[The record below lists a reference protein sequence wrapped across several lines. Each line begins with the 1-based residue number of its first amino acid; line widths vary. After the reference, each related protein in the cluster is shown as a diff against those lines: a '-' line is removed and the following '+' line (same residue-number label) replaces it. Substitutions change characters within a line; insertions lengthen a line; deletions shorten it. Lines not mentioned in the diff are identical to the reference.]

1 MRLAFLTHEPYFPPS
16 GGGSAEA
23 IYLIRELVR
32 RGHEVHLFCPDFAD
46 SGNVARSHGIVVHPF
61 TGWAMG
67 RYTAHRN
74 LKYLLY
80 PLALARHADRT
91 LGALRRSQGP
101 GFRFD
106 AILSQHT
113 ISAVAAG
120 LLRRRWRVPIILN
133 FLDYL
138 TGFMETWPAVFTRSG
153 LVPWLNRYE
162 LSLPRRFDAEGVMT
176 VSAPLAE
183 RFQAT
188 GFPADRIRVIQY
200 GYDAG
205 LFRPDPP
212 IEADPGPVAPPV
224 AVMHGSFDTHHL
236 GPIAR
241 EALLILHARRPDLRF
256 RFVGKETPALQRL
269 AREVRAAAP
278 GIPLET
284 TGFIPYDQMAR
295 ALRDATVGLVPYEES
310 QGVHCAFVAKAV
322 EYLGCGIPCV
332 STPLENLSRYF
343 AGEPAIRF
351 SGWAGASLAEGVLEF
366 LDLPIDRR
374 RELGRAA
381 AARVAAHL
389 DWGVIAA
396 NAADFVER
404 QAGLRPGAPLGSPE
418 SIPESSCQRPG
429 SV

>member
-23 IYLIRELVR
+23 IYLIGELVR
-32 RGHEVHLFCPDFAD
+32 RGHEVHLFCPAFAD
-46 SGNVARSHGIVVHPF
+46 SDAIATAHRIRIHPF
-61 TGWAMG
+61 TRWPMG
-67 RYTAHRN
+67 RYTPWRN

-91 LGALRRSQGP
+91 LRALRQSSGSD
-101 GFRFD
+101 FRFD
-106 AILSQHT
+106 AVLSQHT

-138 TGFMETWPAVFTRSG
+138 TGFMETWPAVFTRTG

-162 LSLPRRFDAEGVMT
+162 LSLPRRFDADGVMT
-176 VSAPLAE
+176 VSSPLAE

-205 LFRPDPP
+205 LFRPVTDAKVEPKVEAEVDP
-212 IEADPGPVAPPV
+212 ADPAPPTV
-224 AVMHGSFDTHHL
+224 VMHGSFDTHHL

-241 EALLILHARRPDLRF
+241 EALLILHARRPELRF
-256 RFVGKETPALQRL
+256 RFIGKETPALLKL
-269 AREVRAAAP
+269 AQEVRSAAP
-278 GIPLET
+278 GIPLEM
-284 TGFIPYDQMAR
+284 TGFVPYAEMAQ
-295 ALRDATVGLVPYEES
+295 ALRGASVGMVPYEES

-343 AGEPAIRF
+343 ADEPAIRF
-351 SGWAGASLAEGVLEF
+351 SGWTGLSFAESVLAL
-366 LDLPIDRR
+366 LDLPLCER

-381 AARVAAHL
+381 ATRVASRL
-389 DWGVIAA
+389 DWSVIAA
-396 NAADFVER
+396 TAVDFVEQR
-404 QAGLRPGAPLGSPE
+404 ADLSK
-418 SIPESSCQRPG
+418 SSCQGRGP
-429 SV
+429 V

>member
-32 RGHEVHLFCPDFAD
+32 RSHEVHLFCPIFPDWESIA
-46 SGNVARSHGIVVHPF
+46 ATQGIHIHPF
-61 TGWAMG
+61 TRWPMG
-67 RYTAHRN
+67 RYTPHRN

-80 PLALARHADRT
+80 PLALAQS
-91 LGALRRSQGP
+91 LRQSTVP
-101 GFRFD
+101 EFRFD
-106 AILSQHT
+106 VLLSQHT

-120 LLRRRWRVPIILN
+120 LLKRRWKVPIILN

-162 LSLPRRFDAEGVMT
+162 RSLPRRFNAEGVMT

-188 GFPADRIRVIQY
+188 GYPANRIRVIQY
-200 GYDAG
+200 GYDAS
-205 LFRPDPP
+205 LFRPHP
-212 IEADPGPVAPPV
+212 ETAADPTNSQRPVV
-224 AVMHGSFDTHHL
+224 VMHGSFDTHHL

-241 EALLILHARRPDLRF
+241 DALLHLHARRPDLRF
-256 RFVGKETPALQRL
+256 RFLGKETPALLQL
-269 AREVRAAAP
+269 AQAVRAAAP
-278 GIPLET
+278 GIPLEM
-284 TGFIPYDQMAR
+284 TGFIPYHQMAK
-295 ALRDATVGLVPYEES
+295 ALGGASVGLVPYEES

-343 AGEPAIRF
+343 ADEPAIRF
-351 SGWAGASLAEGVLEF
+351 SGWSGQSFAENVLAILA
-366 LDLPIDRR
+366 LPATERR
-374 RELGRAA
+374 ALGLSAA
-381 AARVAAHL
+381 AKVAARL
-389 DWGVIAA
+389 DWNVIATQ
-396 NAADFVER
+396 AADFIEQ
-404 QAGLRPGAPLGSPE
+404 QAGLPK
-418 SIPESSCQRPG
+418 SSCQAAGP
-429 SV
+429 V

>member
-23 IYLIRELVR
+23 VYLIRELVR
-32 RGHEVHLFCPDFAD
+32 RGHEVHLFCPAFPE
-46 SGNVARSHGIVVHPF
+46 SETIARSHRIVVHPF

-74 LKYLLY
+74 LKYLAY

-91 LGALRRSQGP
+91 LRALRRSSGP
-101 GFRFD
+101 DVRFD
-106 AILSQHT
+106 ALLSQHT

-120 LLRRRWRVPIILN
+120 MLKRRWRVPIILN

-138 TGFMETWPAVFTRSG
+138 TGFMETWPAVFTKSG
-153 LVPWLNRYE
+153 LVPWLNRFE

-176 VSAPLAE
+176 VSTPLAE

-188 GFPADRIRVIQY
+188 GFPADRIRVIHY

-212 IEADPGPVAPPV
+212 ADDGPDSDPQGHPV
-224 AVMHGSFDTHHL
+224 VVMHGSFDTHHL
-236 GPIAR
+236 GAIAR
-241 EALLILHARRPDLRF
+241 EALLILHARQPRLRF

-269 AREVRAAAP
+269 VREVRAAAP

-284 TGFIPYDQMAR
+284 TGFVPYEQMAR
-295 ALRDATVGLVPYEES
+295 TLRGASVGLVPYEES

-351 SGWAGASLAEGVLEF
+351 SGGSGPSFAEAVRGF
-366 LDLPIDRR
+366 LDLPLARR
-374 RELGRAA
+374 RECGWAA
-381 AARVAAHL
+381 AARGAA
-389 DWGVIAA
+389 
-396 NAADFVER
+396 
-404 QAGLRPGAPLGSPE
+404 
-418 SIPESSCQRPG
+418 
-429 SV
+429 

>member
-23 IYLIRELVR
+23 IYLIGELVR
-32 RGHEVHLFCPDFAD
+32 RGHEVHLFCPAFAD
-46 SGNVARSHGIVVHPF
+46 SESIASAHGIRIHPF
-61 TGWAMG
+61 TRWPMG
-67 RYTAHRN
+67 RYTPWRN

-80 PLALARHADRT
+80 PPALASHADRT
-91 LGALRRSQGP
+91 LRGLRRSSGP
-101 GFRFD
+101 DFRFD

-120 LLRRRWRVPIILN
+120 LLRRRWKVPIILN

-162 LSLPRRFDAEGVMT
+162 LSLPQRFEAEGVMT
-176 VSAPLAE
+176 VSTPLAE

-205 LFRPDPP
+205 LFRPDP
-212 IEADPGPVAPPV
+212 EGTAGPDESGPPV
-224 AVMHGSFDTHHL
+224 LVMHGSFDTHHL

-256 RFVGKETPALQRL
+256 RFVGKETPALRRL
-269 AREVRAAAP
+269 AQEVRSAAP
-278 GIPLET
+278 GIPLEM
-284 TGFIPYDQMAR
+284 TGFIPYAKMAQ
-295 ALRDATVGLVPYEES
+295 ALRGAAVGLVPYEES

-343 AGEPAIRF
+343 ADEPAIRF
-351 SGWAGASLAEGVLEF
+351 SGWTGASFAEGVLGL
-366 LDLPIDRR
+366 LDLPAGQRR
-374 RELGRAA
+374 DLGRAA
-381 AARVAAHL
+381 AARVAARL
-389 DWGVIAA
+389 DWSVISAH
-396 NAADFVER
+396 AADFIER
-404 QAGLRPGAPLGSPE
+404 QASLSKSCCQGPGP
-418 SIPESSCQRPG
+418 
-429 SV
+429 V

>member
-23 IYLIRELVR
+23 VYLIRELVR
-32 RGHEVHLFCPDFAD
+32 RGHEVHLFCPAFPE
-46 SGNVARSHGIVVHPF
+46 SEMIARSHGIVVHPF

-74 LKYLLY
+74 LKYLAY

-91 LGALRRSQGP
+91 LRALRRSSGS

-106 AILSQHT
+106 ALLSQHT

-120 LLRRRWRVPIILN
+120 MLRRRWRVPIILN

-138 TGFMETWPAVFTRSG
+138 TGFMETWPAVFTRTG
-153 LVPWLNRYE
+153 LVPWLNRFE

-176 VSAPLAE
+176 VSTPLAE

-188 GFPADRIRVIQY
+188 GFPADRIRVIHY

-205 LFRPDPP
+205 LFRPDPSDDEGRDPAGPP
-212 IEADPGPVAPPV
+212 IV
-224 AVMHGSFDTHHL
+224 VMHGSFDTHHL

-269 AREVRAAAP
+269 VREVRAAAP

-284 TGFIPYDQMAR
+284 TGFVPYEQMAQ
-295 ALRDATVGLVPYEES
+295 ALRGATVGLVPYEAS

-351 SGWAGASLAEGVLEF
+351 SGWSGPSFAETVLGF
-366 LDLPIDRR
+366 LDLPRPRR
-374 RELGRAA
+374 REIGRAA
-381 AARVAAHL
+381 ADRVAAHL

-396 NAADFVER
+396 HAADFVER
-404 QAGLRPGAPLGSPE
+404 QAGLRRGASEGL
-418 SIPESSCQRPG
+418 PESSCQRPG

>member
-32 RGHEVHLFCPDFAD
+32 RGHEVHLFCPAFAD
-46 SGNVARSHGIVVHPF
+46 SETVAVAHGIRIHPF
-61 TGWAMG
+61 TQWAMG
-67 RYTAHRN
+67 RYTVHRN
-74 LKYLLY
+74 LKYLAY

-91 LGALRRSQGP
+91 LLTLRRSCGP
-101 GFRFD
+101 DFRFE

-138 TGFMETWPAVFTRSG
+138 TGFMETWPAVFTRTG

-162 LSLPRRFDAEGVMT
+162 LSLPRRLDAEGVMT
-176 VSAPLAE
+176 VSSPLAE

-188 GFPADRIRVIQY
+188 GFPSERIRVIQY

-205 LFRPDPP
+205 LFRPDPETPGFPGESGPP
-212 IEADPGPVAPPV
+212 IV
-224 AVMHGSFDTHHL
+224 VMHGSFDTHHL

-241 EALLILHARRPDLRF
+241 EALLTLHARRPELRF
-256 RFVGKETPALQRL
+256 RFIGKETPALLRL
-269 AREVRAAAP
+269 AQEVRSAAP
-278 GIPLET
+278 GIPLEM
-284 TGFIPYDQMAR
+284 TGFVPYAEMAK
-295 ALRDATVGLVPYEES
+295 ALRGATVGLVPYEES

-343 AGEPAIRF
+343 ADEPAIRF
-351 SGWAGASLAEGVLEF
+351 SGWTGRSFAETVLTV
-366 LDLPIDRR
+366 LDLPAGQRR
-374 RELGRAA
+374 AFGKAA
-381 AARVAAHL
+381 ATRVAARL
-389 DWGVIAA
+389 DWSVIAA
-396 NAADFVER
+396 TAVDFVEQR
-404 QAGLRPGAPLGSPE
+404 AGLSK
-418 SIPESSCQRPG
+418 SSCQGPG
-429 SV
+429 PV

>member
-32 RGHEVHLFCPDFAD
+32 RGHEVHLFCPVFPDWESIAITQ
-46 SGNVARSHGIVVHPF
+46 GIHIHPF
-61 TGWAMG
+61 TGWPMG
-67 RYTAHRN
+67 RYTPYRN
-74 LKYLLY
+74 LKYLVY

-91 LGALRRSQGP
+91 LKSLRRSVAP
-101 GFRFD
+101 EFRFD

-120 LLRRRWRVPIILN
+120 LLRSRWKVPIILN

-138 TGFMETWPAVFTRSG
+138 TGFMETWPAAFTRTG

-162 LSLPRRFDAEGVMT
+162 RSLPRRFQAEGVMT

-188 GFPADRIRVIQY
+188 GYPADRIRVIQY
-200 GYDAG
+200 GYDAS
-205 LFRPDPP
+205 LFRPPP
-212 IEADPGPVAPPV
+212 VTAADPTISKAPVV
-224 AVMHGSFDTHHL
+224 VMHGSFDTHHL

-241 EALLILHARRPDLRF
+241 DALLHLHAQRPDLRF
-256 RFVGKETPALQRL
+256 RFLGKETPALLRL
-269 AREVRAAAP
+269 AQEVRAAAP
-278 GIPLET
+278 SIPLEM
-284 TGFIPYDQMAR
+284 TGFIPYEQMAE
-295 ALRDATVGLVPYEES
+295 ALGGASVGMVPYEES

-343 AGEPAIRF
+343 ADEPAIRF
-351 SGWAGASLAEGVLEF
+351 SGWTGLSFAENVLAILALRPAE
-366 LDLPIDRR
+366 RR
-374 RELGRAA
+374 ALGLSA
-381 AARVAAHL
+381 AARVAARL
-389 DWGVIAA
+389 DWKIIAA
-396 NAADFVER
+396 NAADFIEQ
-404 QAGLRPGAPLGSPE
+404 QAGLPK
-418 SIPESSCQRPG
+418 SSCQAAGP
-429 SV
+429 V